1 LTGYVNSGAID
12 IRLLNPYAAWDL
24 IHDDWTVRPPELPS
38 WGPESFPQGPALFQE
53 ARGLIAQV
61 RAILR
66 LPEPFRAQE
75 ARRIWA
81 YIHEGR
87 KADFSPEG
95 LGWQGTGNVLEKA
108 LDQASGDLVG
118 KLKAA
123 VYDGEQGPQALGHG
137 ETTAT
142 ILSAS
147 PR

>member
-1 LTGYVNSGAID
+1 M
-12 IRLLNPYAAWDL
+12 RLA
-24 IHDDWTVRPPELPS
+24 S
-38 WGPESFPQGPALFQE
+38 WGPESFPQGPALFQV

-123 VYDGEQGPQALGHG
+123 VYGQETGPQALGHG